1 MSAKFFSA
9 LSLSARAHRIFLL
22 LFAFYLLCA
31 TFMLDKYPRVWVD
44 EPWES
49 VTAYTLVTHGALY
62 NPALEN
68 WDGFDKVLLQPRLL
82 LSLVLAPVFAV
93 FGVGHIEGR
102 LASVACGA
110 LLMIAVYLFTQR
122 LYSRRAALIA
132 VWFVTIE
139 TMMFIAYRTIRPEIY
154 LVALETFSMMLL
166 FQGFRTSLVRYFLG
180 SGILSGIALWTHP
193 NAVLHVVAI
202 SVLLVLSYRVQVFAS
217 RSSWSFVGGVALGL
231 LPYLVYVIVNDAHN
245 SFATLWLQ
253 LDERQNAVVAQN
265 WLLTSMQGEWARLKE
280 YAQFPYRVPILLLFA
295 AVWFQ
300 SLRSK
305 RTETQ
310 YLAVVVAVNVILLF
324 LLISNK
330 TVLYFTSILPILC
343 ILTAASVDGFLDAQK
358 PFGAGLK
365 GILDPRMRR
374 ESVGVV
380 LFIVLSANQLAGD
393 ANLLWRNKD
402 CSYTETIRQLHT
414 AIPPNAKVWG
424 SMTFWFGFY
433 QQPFRAHA
441 TGLRELES
449 FKPEYMITGDREVWG
464 KEFWK
469 AVREKADDVIERRG
483 TLVAELPESCYG
495 RLRVYRL
502 QW

>member
-1 MSAKFFSA
+1 MRGHSIF
-9 LSLSARAHRIFLL
+9 FLL
-22 LFAFYLLCA
+22 LAFYLLCA

-49 VTAYTLVTHGALY
+49 VTAYTLATHGAMY

-68 WDGFDKVLLQPRLL
+68 WDGFDRVLLQPRLM
-82 LSLVLAPVFAV
+82 LSLVVAPVFAV

-102 LASVACGA
+102 LVSVACGA
-110 LLMIAVYLFTQR
+110 LLMIAVYLFTLR
-122 LYSRRAALIA
+122 FFSRRAAFIA
-132 VWFVTIE
+132 LWFVIIE

-154 LVALETFSMMLL
+154 LVTLETFSMMLL
-166 FQGFRTSLVRYFLG
+166 FQGFRTSLVRYFFWSGFLG
-180 SGILSGIALWTHP
+180 GIALWTHP
-193 NAVLHVVAI
+193 NALLHVVAM
-202 SVLLVLSYRVQVFAS
+202 SVLLVLFYRRRVFAS
-217 RSSWSFVGGVALGL
+217 RLSWSFVGAVALGF

-265 WLLTSMQGEWARLKE
+265 WLLTSLQGEWSRLKE
-280 YAQFPYRVPILLLFA
+280 YAQFPYRVPILLIFA
-295 AVWFQ
+295 VVWFQ
-300 SLRSK
+300 SLRSNK
-305 RTETQ
+305 TETR
-310 YLAVVVAVNVILLF
+310 YLGVVVAVNVILLF

-330 TVLYFTSILPILC
+330 TVFYLTSILPILC
-343 ILTAASVDGFLDAQK
+343 ILTAVIVDRLLDGPK
-358 PFGAGLK
+358 PLGARLR
-365 GILDPRMRR
+365 GIFDLRVRR
-374 ESVGVV
+374 ESLGIL
-380 LFIVLSANQLAGD
+380 LFAILSANQLAGD

-402 CSYTETIRQLHT
+402 CSYTETIHQLQT
-414 AIPPNAKVWG
+414 AIPPNARVWG
-424 SMTFWFGFY
+424 SMTFWFGFH

-464 KEFWK
+464 KDFWK
-469 AVREKADDVIERRG
+469 PVREKADAVIEKRG

-495 RLRVYRL
+495 ALRVYRL